1 MKFKSINP
9 ILPVSVYII
18 LISCYKRKYKE
29 FATEVAIKRFVYKFG
44 ERHLSKKTHLN
55 IIIPYVSYETKLC

>member
-1 MKFKSINP
+1 MYQPYFVCF
-9 ILPVSVYII
+9 PVYHFNFV
-18 LISCYKRKYKE
+18 LQKKYKE
-29 FATEVAIKRFVYKFG
+29 FTTEVAIKRFVYKFG